1 MVRNSLCSGCFLT
14 SKPFRP
20 GGVELFVVCL
30 VSIDCSP
37 LFYKFL
43 PNFFKT
49 NSKNEL
55 HKTDF
60 CFDHFLV
67 FVLFFLIVFYSEG
80 RFFDSLDFV

>member
-1 MVRNSLCSGCFLT
+1 MFLDIKTFPTRWSRIVRGLSYFDW
-14 SKPFRP
+14 
-20 GGVELFVVCL
+20 LF
-30 VSIDCSP
+30 SS
-37 LFYKFL
+37 FYMFL